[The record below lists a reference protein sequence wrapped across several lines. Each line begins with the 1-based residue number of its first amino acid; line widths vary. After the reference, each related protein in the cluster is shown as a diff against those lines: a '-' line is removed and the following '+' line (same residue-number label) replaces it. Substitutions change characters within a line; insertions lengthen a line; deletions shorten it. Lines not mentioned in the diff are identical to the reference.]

1 MMRKIFL
8 LVLCLSITPVAVAGV
23 TGINYEAQT
32 NITVTNPVYSDPN
45 SSGLPS
51 IQPVS
56 SKSFVE
62 IYNTNIFV
70 GGASQG
76 IADFLSIQAANTAL
90 YIASNGSSSSTI
102 SLDSSAIAEFEV
114 SMATPWTLDIG
125 FTGQN
130 FPISS
135 IPATTD
141 MLMLVS
147 IYDSAMN
154 PYSEFKHTYDA
165 SLFAIDENDGGTF
178 DPGTYFLTLEISINN
193 IFTLLETPSSGSSY
207 TLGGI
212 TAEITSAII
221 PAPGAILL
229 GSIGIGLVGW
239 LRRRR
244 TI

>member
-1 MMRKIFL
+1 MMKRIFL
-8 LVLCLSITPVAVAGV
+8 LVLCISITPAAIAGI
-23 TGINYEAQT
+23 TELNYEAQT
-32 NITVTNPVYSDPN
+32 NINVTNPVYSDPN
-45 SSGLPS
+45 SSGPPS

-76 IADFLSIQAANTAL
+76 IADFLSVQAANTAL
-90 YIASNGSSSSTI
+90 YIASNGLESSTA
-102 SLDSSAIAEFEV
+102 SLDSSAKAKFEV
-114 SMATPWTLDIG
+114 SMDTPWTLNIG

-130 FPISS
+130 LPLYTG
-135 IPATTD
+135 PTQMD
-141 MLMLVS
+141 MLMNVTV
-147 IYDSAMN
+147 YDSAMN

-178 DPGTYFLTLEISINN
+178 DPGIYYLTLEISINN

-212 TAEITSAII
+212 TAEITPLAI
-221 PAPGAILL
+221 PAPGAVLL
-229 GSIGIGLVGW
+229 GSIGAGLVGW